1 MQTLSVL
8 QNLSEL
14 TDAFFAMGDLE
25 RELQESLLEKRTN
38 DNDHLIQKMEKLKS
52 SIATLETHREIEFQL
67 LLAEAGLPTNSGL
80 RDILVLLAPT
90 DRELLAEAYRNL
102 KIAVLGVKAQAQGI
116 DMFTRHSITVL
127 KGVVD
132 ELYPE
137 RRQRTYT
144 HRGRHREISSPMVLD
159 HTL

>member
-14 TDAFFAMGDLE
+14 TDAFLAMGDLE
-25 RELQESLLEKRTN
+25 RELQEALLDRSSK
-38 DNDHLIQKMEKLKS
+38 DNDYLIQKMENLKGV
-52 SIATLETHREIEFQL
+52 IATLETHREVEFQL
-67 LLAEAGLPTNSGL
+67 LLAEAGLPTTSGL
-80 RDILVLLAPT
+80 QDVLVLLAPT

-102 KIAVLGVKAQAQGI
+102 KIAVLGAKAQAQGI
-116 DMFTRHSITVL
+116 DMFTRHSLTVL

-137 RRQRTYT
+137 RRQMFFNYS
-144 HRGRHREISSPMVLD
+144 GRHREISSPMVLD